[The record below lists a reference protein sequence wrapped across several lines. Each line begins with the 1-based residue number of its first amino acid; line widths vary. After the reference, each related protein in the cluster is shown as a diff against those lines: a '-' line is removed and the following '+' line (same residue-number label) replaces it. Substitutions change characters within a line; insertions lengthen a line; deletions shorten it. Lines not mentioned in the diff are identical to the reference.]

1 MTIAMQHQV
10 DRLDV
15 AARARAK
22 DVSRRA
28 DARAVS
34 SGQKS
39 ASQLRRENEVFAPFV
54 VGARV
59 NFSASRRLG

>member
-1 MTIAMQHQV
+1 MATAMQPHL

-15 AARARAK
+15 VARAQAK
-22 DVSRRA
+22 AISRRA
-28 DARAVS
+28 DARAEF

-39 ASQLRRENEVFAPFV
+39 ASQLRRENEVFAPLAI
-54 VGARV
+54 GARV

>member
-1 MTIAMQHQV
+1 MQPHF

-15 AARARAK
+15 AARAQAK
-22 DVSRRA
+22 AISRRA

-39 ASQLRRENEVFAPFV
+39 ASQLRRENEVFAALAL
-54 VGARV
+54 GARV

>member
-1 MTIAMQHQV
+1 MTTMQPRT

-15 AARARAK
+15 AARTRAK
-22 DVSRRA
+22 DVARRA

-34 SGQKS
+34 AGQKS
-39 ASQLRRENEVFAPFV
+39 VSQLRRENEVFARLA

>member
-1 MTIAMQHQV
+1 MIIAMQPRI
-10 DRLDV
+10 DRFDV

-22 DVSRRA
+22 EASRRA
-28 DARAVS
+28 DAHAVS

-39 ASQLRRENEVFAPFV
+39 ASQLRRENEVFAPLV